1 MVAGVIAG
9 FAVHPIIIGM
19 VLAAAGNAYLVRR
32 AFNKTDWLNE
42 PLLDGGSGNLSRTR
56 TTKTGRPRAALLALE
71 NEVARR

>member
-42 PLLDGGSGNLSRTR
+42 PLLEGGSN
-56 TTKTGRPRAALLALE
+56 
-71 NEVARR
+71 N